1 MSNGS
6 LDSIN
11 GTHDNGES
19 DDNAAVAPPAA
30 KKARKSTRKT
40 VAQLLDLKEATPRSI
55 AYACVMVSY

>member
-6 LDSIN
+6 LDSVN
-11 GTHDNGES
+11 GAHDGES